1 MKYFLMLPAD
11 TEKDV
16 HFQTNEIGEDTGF
29 GVFWAGTGLAKLMA
43 MVDKRPELLEF
54 IKIKTDTGITLKLD
68 EFLDKIQ
75 KLKVRRQ

>member
-16 HFQTNEIGEDTGF
+16 HFETNEIGEDTGF